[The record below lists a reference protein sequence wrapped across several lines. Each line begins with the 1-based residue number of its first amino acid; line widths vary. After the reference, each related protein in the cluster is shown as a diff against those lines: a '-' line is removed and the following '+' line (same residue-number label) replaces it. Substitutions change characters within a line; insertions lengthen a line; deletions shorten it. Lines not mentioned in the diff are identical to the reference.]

1 MTHGHRVHDSGKNGN
16 YRIVF
21 WGHVGITEKRMET
34 SIHEVCGGSVT
45 NLPKPRN
52 YWIREV
58 VRRDSR
64 VDFDKGSP
72 EQE

>member
-1 MTHGHRVHDSGKNGN
+1 MTHGLRVLDNGKENGN

-21 WGHVGITEKRMET
+21 WAYVGITEKQVET
-34 SIHEVCGGSVT
+34 SIHEVCGT
-45 NLPKPRN
+45 NLLKPRN

-58 VRRDSR
+58 VRRDSL
-64 VDFDKGSP
+64 VDFDKGIP